1 MMTVITSDSRTRMI
15 QSAALL
21 FREHGYSGTGFR
33 DVIEHSG
40 APRGSIYH
48 HFPGGKE
55 QLAAETVAWA
65 AAVIE
70 RRIDRAAQNGDPIVA
85 LGTFVDA
92 WRQVLEDSN
101 FRAGCPIV
109 AVAAEAEA
117 GSTATAAAAAAFARW
132 QDLIARTL
140 LDAGVGR
147 TDARR
152 LATLVVAS
160 TEGAI
165 LLCRARRDI
174 RPLRDVHRAL
184 EATLRTAISWHGRK
198 VEQSGRPPMLTVS
211 THPST
216 KRST

>member
-1 MMTVITSDSRTRMI
+1 MMIVITSDSRNRMI

-70 RRIDRAAQNGDPIVA
+70 RRIDRAARSGDPIVA
-85 LGTFVDA
+85 LGIFVDM
-92 WRQVLEDSN
+92 WREVLEDSN

-109 AVAAEAEA
+109 AVAAEADT

-140 LDAGVGR
+140 LHAGVGR

-152 LATLVVAS
+152 LATLVVAGI
-160 TEGAI
+160 EGAI

-184 EATLRTAISWHGRK
+184 EATLRTAISWHGRT
-198 VEQSGRPPMLTVS
+198 VE
-211 THPST
+211 
-216 KRST
+216 

>member
-1 MMTVITSDSRTRMI
+1 MLSVITSDSRNRMI

-21 FREHGYSGTGFR
+21 FRENGYSGTGFR

-48 HFPGGKE
+48 HFPAGKE
-55 QLAAETVAWA
+55 QLAADTVSWA

-70 RRIDRAAQNGDPIVA
+70 RRIARAAQQRDPLVA

-92 WRQVLEDSN
+92 WREVLEDSN

-109 AVAAEAEA
+109 AVAAEADA
-117 GSTATAAAAAAFARW
+117 GATATAAAADAFAGW
-132 QDLIARTL
+132 QDLVARTL

-152 LATLVVAS
+152 LATLVVAAI
-160 TEGAI
+160 EGAI
-165 LLCRARRDI
+165 LMCRARRDI

-184 EATLRTAISWHGRK
+184 EAILRTAVSWHGRP
-198 VEQSGRPPMLTVS
+198 VE
-211 THPST
+211 
-216 KRST
+216 

>member
-1 MMTVITSDSRTRMI
+1 MTVITSDSRNRMI

-21 FREHGYSGTGFR
+21 FRENGYSGTGFR

-65 AAVIE
+65 ADVIE
-70 RRIDRAAQNGDPIVA
+70 RRIARAAQSGDPIAA
-85 LGTFVDA
+85 LGIFVES
-92 WRQVLEDSN
+92 WRDVLEDSN

-109 AVAAEAEA
+109 AVAAEADA
-117 GSTATAAAAAAFARW
+117 GSTATDAAAAAFTRW
-132 QDLIARTL
+132 QDLIGRTL
-140 LDAGVGR
+140 LDAGVSR

-152 LATLVVAS
+152 LATTVVAAI
-160 TEGAI
+160 EGAI
-165 LLCRARRDI
+165 LLCRVRRDI

-184 EATLRTAISWHGRK
+184 EATLRTAISWHGR
-198 VEQSGRPPMLTVS
+198 
-211 THPST
+211 
-216 KRST
+216 

>member
-1 MMTVITSDSRTRMI
+1 MTVITSDSRNRMI

-21 FREHGYSGTGFR
+21 FRENGYSGTGFR

-65 AAVIE
+65 ADVIE
-70 RRIDRAAQNGDPIVA
+70 RRIARAAQSGDPIAA
-85 LGTFVDA
+85 LGIFVES
-92 WRQVLEDSN
+92 WRDVLEDSN

-109 AVAAEAEA
+109 AVAAEADA
-117 GSTATAAAAAAFARW
+117 GSTATDAAAAAFTRW
-132 QDLIARTL
+132 QDLIGRTL
-140 LDAGVGR
+140 LDAGVSR

-152 LATLVVAS
+152 LATTVVAAI
-160 TEGAI
+160 EGAI

-184 EATLRTAISWHGRK
+184 EAALRTAIS
-198 VEQSGRPPMLTVS
+198 
-211 THPST
+211 
-216 KRST
+216 

>member
-1 MMTVITSDSRTRMI
+1 MMTVITSDSRNRMI

-21 FREHGYSGTGFR
+21 FRERGYSGTGFR

-55 QLAAETVAWA
+55 QLAADTVAWA

-70 RRIDRAAQNGDPIVA
+70 RQIERAAQNGEPIVA
-85 LGTFVDA
+85 LGMFVDA
-92 WRQVLEDSN
+92 WREVLEDSN

-109 AVAAEAEA
+109 AVAAEADA

-132 QDLIARTL
+132 QDLIAHAL
-140 LDAGVGR
+140 LRAGVGR

-152 LATLVVAS
+152 LATLVVGAI
-160 TEGAI
+160 EGAI
-165 LLCRARRDI
+165 LLCRAGRDI

-184 EATLRTAISWHGRK
+184 EATLRAAMSWHGRS
-198 VEQSGRPPMLTVS
+198 VE
-211 THPST
+211 
-216 KRST
+216 

>member
-1 MMTVITSDSRTRMI
+1 MMIVITSDSRNRMI

-55 QLAAETVAWA
+55 QLAADTVAWA
-65 AAVIE
+65 SGVIE
-70 RRIDRAAQNGDPIVA
+70 RRIERAAQSGDPIAA
-85 LGTFVDA
+85 LGIFVDA
-92 WRQVLEDSN
+92 WREVLEDSN

-109 AVAAEAEA
+109 AVANEADT
-117 GSTATAAAAAAFARW
+117 GSTATAAAAAAFTRW
-132 QDLIARTL
+132 QDLIARAL
-140 LDAGVGR
+140 LDAGVSR

-152 LATLVVAS
+152 LATLVVAGI
-160 TEGAI
+160 EGAI

-184 EATLRTAISWHGRK
+184 EATLRTAISWHGRS
-198 VEQSGRPPMLTVS
+198 VE
-211 THPST
+211 
-216 KRST
+216 

>member
-1 MMTVITSDSRTRMI
+1 MMTVITSDSRNRMI

-21 FREHGYSGTGFR
+21 FREQGYSGTGFR

-55 QLAAETVAWA
+55 QLAADTVAWA

-70 RRIDRAAQNGDPIVA
+70 RQIERAAQNGNPLVA
-85 LGTFVDA
+85 LDMFVDA
-92 WRQVLEDSN
+92 WREVLEDSN

-109 AVAAEAEA
+109 AVAAEADA
-117 GSTATAAAAAAFARW
+117 GSTATAAAADAFGRW
-132 QDLIARTL
+132 QELIAHAL
-140 LDAGVGR
+140 LGAGVGR

-152 LATLVVAS
+152 LATLVIAAI
-160 TEGAI
+160 EGAI

-184 EATLRTAISWHGRK
+184 EATLRAAMSWHGRS
-198 VEQSGRPPMLTVS
+198 VE
-211 THPST
+211 
-216 KRST
+216 

>member
-1 MMTVITSDSRTRMI
+1 MLIVITSDSRNRMI

-55 QLAAETVAWA
+55 QLAADTVAWV

-70 RRIDRAAQNGDPIVA
+70 RRIERAVQRGEPVAA
-85 LGTFVDA
+85 LGMFVDA
-92 WRQVLEDSN
+92 WREVLEDSN

-109 AVAAEAEA
+109 AVAAEADA
-117 GSTATAAAAAAFARW
+117 GSTATAAAAAAFTRW
-132 QDLIARTL
+132 QELVARAL
-140 LDAGVGR
+140 LNAGVGR

-152 LATLVVAS
+152 LATLVVAGI
-160 TEGAI
+160 EGAI
-165 LLCRARRDI
+165 LMCRARRDI

-184 EATLRTAISWHGRK
+184 EATLRTAISWHGRS
-198 VEQSGRPPMLTVS
+198 VE
-211 THPST
+211 
-216 KRST
+216 

>member
-1 MMTVITSDSRTRMI
+1 MTVITSDSRNRMI

-21 FREHGYSGTGFR
+21 FRENGYSGTGFR

-65 AAVIE
+65 ADVIE
-70 RRIDRAAQNGDPIVA
+70 RRIARAAQSGDPIAA
-85 LGTFVDA
+85 LGIFVES
-92 WRQVLEDSN
+92 WRDVLEDSN

-109 AVAAEAEA
+109 AVAAEADA
-117 GSTATAAAAAAFARW
+117 GSTATDAAAAAFTRW
-132 QDLIARTL
+132 QDLIGRTL
-140 LDAGVGR
+140 LDAGVSR

-152 LATLVVAS
+152 LATTVVAAI
-160 TEGAI
+160 EGAI
-165 LLCRARRDI
+165 LLCRVRRDI

-184 EATLRTAISWHGRK
+184 EATLRTAISWHDR
-198 VEQSGRPPMLTVS
+198 
-211 THPST
+211 
-216 KRST
+216 

>member
-1 MMTVITSDSRTRMI
+1 MMIVIASDSRTKMI

-21 FREHGYSGTGFR
+21 FRENGYSGTGFR

-55 QLAAETVAWA
+55 QLAADTVAWA
-65 AAVIE
+65 AEVIE
-70 RRIDRAAQNGDPIVA
+70 RRLQRAAQNGNPLVA
-85 LGTFVDA
+85 LDMFVDA
-92 WRQVLEDSN
+92 WREVLEDSN
-101 FRAGCPIV
+101 FRAGCPVV
-109 AVAAEAEA
+109 AVAAEADA
-117 GSTATAAAAAAFARW
+117 GSSAIAAAAAAFGRW
-132 QDLIARTL
+132 QDVIAHAL
-140 LDAGVGR
+140 LGAGVGR

-160 TEGAI
+160 IEGAI

-184 EATLRTAISWHGRK
+184 EATLRAAMSWHGRP
-198 VEQSGRPPMLTVS
+198 VE
-211 THPST
+211 
-216 KRST
+216 

>member
-1 MMTVITSDSRTRMI
+1 MMIVITSDSRNRMI
-15 QSAALL
+15 ESAALL

-55 QLAAETVAWA
+55 QLAADTVVWA
-65 AAVIE
+65 AGVIG
-70 RRIDRAAQNGDPIVA
+70 RRIERAAQSGDPIAA
-85 LGTFVDA
+85 LGIFVDA
-92 WRQVLEDSN
+92 WREVLEDSN

-109 AVAAEAEA
+109 AVAAEADT
-117 GSTATAAAAAAFARW
+117 GSTATAAAAAAFTRW
-132 QDLIARTL
+132 QDLIARAL
-140 LDAGVGR
+140 LDAGVSR

-152 LATLVVAS
+152 LATLVVAGI
-160 TEGAI
+160 EGAI

-184 EATLRTAISWHGRK
+184 EATLRTGISWHGRS
-198 VEQSGRPPMLTVS
+198 VE
-211 THPST
+211 
-216 KRST
+216 

>member
-1 MMTVITSDSRTRMI
+1 MMIVITSDSRNRMI

-55 QLAAETVAWA
+55 QLAADTVAWA
-65 AAVIE
+65 AGVTE
-70 RRIDRAAQNGDPIVA
+70 RRIERAARSGHPVAA
-85 LGTFVDA
+85 LGIFVDA
-92 WRQVLEDSN
+92 WREMLEDSN
-101 FRAGCPIV
+101 FRAGCPII
-109 AVAAEAEA
+109 AVAAEADA
-117 GSTATAAAAAAFARW
+117 GSTATEAAAAAFTRW
-132 QDLIARTL
+132 QDLISRAL
-140 LDAGVGR
+140 LDAGASR
-147 TDARR
+147 IDARR

-160 TEGAI
+160 VEGAI

-184 EATLRTAISWHGRK
+184 EATLRTAISWHGSS
-198 VEQSGRPPMLTVS
+198 VE
-211 THPST
+211 
-216 KRST
+216 

>member
-1 MMTVITSDSRTRMI
+1 MLIVIASDSRTKMI

-21 FREHGYSGTGFR
+21 FRENGYSGTGFR

-48 HFPGGKE
+48 HFPDGKE

-65 AAVIE
+65 SEVIE
-70 RRIDRAAQNGDPIVA
+70 RRLQRAAESGNPLVA
-85 LGTFVDA
+85 LGIFVDA
-92 WRQVLEDSN
+92 WREVLEDSN
-101 FRAGCPIV
+101 FRAGCPVV
-109 AVAAEAEA
+109 AVAAEADA
-117 GSTATAAAAAAFARW
+117 GSTAVAAAAAAFGRW
-132 QDLIARTL
+132 QDVIAHVL
-140 LDAGVGR
+140 LGAGVGR

-160 TEGAI
+160 IEGAI

-184 EATLRTAISWHGRK
+184 EATLRAAMSWHGRP
-198 VEQSGRPPMLTVS
+198 VE
-211 THPST
+211 
-216 KRST
+216 

>member
-1 MMTVITSDSRTRMI
+1 MMTVITSDSRNRMI

-55 QLAAETVAWA
+55 QLAADTVEWA

-70 RRIDRAAQNGDPIVA
+70 RRLERAAQNGDPLAA
-85 LGTFVDA
+85 LGIFVDA
-92 WRQVLEDSN
+92 WREILEDSN

-117 GSTATAAAAAAFARW
+117 GAVATAAAAAAFARW
-132 QDLIARTL
+132 QDVIARTL

-160 TEGAI
+160 IEGAI
-165 LLCRARRDI
+165 LLCRVRHDI

-184 EATLRTAISWHGRK
+184 EASLRTAISWHGRS
-198 VEQSGRPPMLTVS
+198 VE
-211 THPST
+211 
-216 KRST
+216 

>member
-1 MMTVITSDSRTRMI
+1 MMVVITSDSRNRMI
-15 QSAALL
+15 HSAALL

-55 QLAAETVAWA
+55 QLAADTVAWA

-70 RRIDRAAQNGDPIVA
+70 RRIERAAQSGHPVAA
-85 LGTFVDA
+85 LGIFVEA
-92 WRQVLEDSN
+92 WREVLEESN

-109 AVAAEAEA
+109 AVVAEADA
-117 GSTATAAAAAAFARW
+117 GSTATAAAATAFARW
-132 QDLIARTL
+132 QELIARAL

-152 LATLVVAS
+152 LATLVIAGI
-160 TEGAI
+160 EGAI
-165 LLCRARRDI
+165 LLCRARHDI
-174 RPLRDVHRAL
+174 QPLSDVHRAL
-184 EATLRTAISWHGRK
+184 EATLRTAISWHGRSL
-198 VEQSGRPPMLTVS
+198 E
-211 THPST
+211 
-216 KRST
+216 

>member
-1 MMTVITSDSRTRMI
+1 MMIVITSDSRNQMI

-65 AAVIE
+65 AGVIE
-70 RRIDRAAQNGDPIVA
+70 RRIERAAQSGHPLAA
-85 LGTFVDA
+85 LGIFVDA
-92 WRQVLEDSN
+92 WREVLEDSN

-109 AVAAEAEA
+109 AVAAEADA
-117 GSTATAAAAAAFARW
+117 GSAATAATAAAFTRW
-132 QDLIARTL
+132 QELIARAL
-140 LDAGVGR
+140 LDAGVSR

-152 LATLVVAS
+152 LATLVVAGI
-160 TEGAI
+160 EGAI

-184 EATLRTAISWHGRK
+184 EATLRTAISWHGRP
-198 VEQSGRPPMLTVS
+198 VE
-211 THPST
+211 
-216 KRST
+216 

>member
-1 MMTVITSDSRTRMI
+1 MMIVITSDSRNRMI

-55 QLAAETVAWA
+55 QLAADTVEWA

-70 RRIDRAAQNGDPIVA
+70 RRIERAAQNGDPIAA
-85 LGTFVDA
+85 LGIFVDA
-92 WRQVLEDSN
+92 WREVLEDSN

-109 AVAAEAEA
+109 AVAAEADA
-117 GSTATAAAAAAFARW
+117 GSAATAAAAAAFTRW
-132 QDLIARTL
+132 QELIARAL
-140 LDAGVGR
+140 LDAGVSR

-152 LATLVVAS
+152 LATLVVAGI
-160 TEGAI
+160 EGAI

-184 EATLRTAISWHGRK
+184 EATLRTAISWHGRS
-198 VEQSGRPPMLTVS
+198 VE
-211 THPST
+211 
-216 KRST
+216 

>member
-1 MMTVITSDSRTRMI
+1 MMVVITSDSRTKMI

-55 QLAAETVAWA
+55 QLAADTVAWA
-65 AAVIE
+65 AAVID
-70 RRIDRAAQNGDPIVA
+70 RRIERAARDGNPLVA
-85 LGTFVDA
+85 LSMFVEA
-92 WRQVLEDSN
+92 WREVLEDSN
-101 FRAGCPIV
+101 FRAGCPVV
-109 AVAAEAEA
+109 AVVAEADA
-117 GSTATAAAAAAFARW
+117 GSTAIAAAAAAFGRW
-132 QDLIARTL
+132 QDLIAHAL

-160 TEGAI
+160 IEGAI

-184 EATLRTAISWHGRK
+184 EATLRAAMSWHGRS
-198 VEQSGRPPMLTVS
+198 VE
-211 THPST
+211 
-216 KRST
+216 

>member
-1 MMTVITSDSRTRMI
+1 MMIVITSDSRNRMI

-33 DVIEHSG
+33 DVIQHSG

-55 QLAAETVAWA
+55 QLAADTVEWA
-65 AAVIE
+65 AAVME
-70 RRIDRAAQNGDPIVA
+70 RRMERAAQSGDPVA
-85 LGTFVDA
+85 AVGIFVDA
-92 WRQVLEDSN
+92 WREVLEDSN
-101 FRAGCPIV
+101 FRAGCPIIAV
-109 AVAAEAEA
+109 AVEADA
-117 GSTATAAAAAAFARW
+117 GSTATAAVAAAFTRW
-132 QDLIARTL
+132 QDLISRAL

-152 LATLVVAS
+152 LATLVVAGI
-160 TEGAI
+160 EGAI

-184 EATLRTAISWHGRK
+184 EATLRTAISWHGRS
-198 VEQSGRPPMLTVS
+198 VE
-211 THPST
+211 
-216 KRST
+216 

>member
-1 MMTVITSDSRTRMI
+1 MMIVITSDSRDRMI

-55 QLAAETVAWA
+55 ELAADTVAWA

-70 RRIDRAAQNGDPIVA
+70 RRIQRAAQHGNPLVA
-85 LGTFVDA
+85 LGLFVDA
-92 WRQVLEDSN
+92 WREVLEDSN

-109 AVAAEAEA
+109 AVAAEADA

-132 QDLIARTL
+132 QDLIAHAL
-140 LDAGVGR
+140 LDAGVSR

-152 LATLVVAS
+152 LATLVVAAI
-160 TEGAI
+160 EGAI

-184 EATLRTAISWHGRK
+184 EATLRAAMSWHGRP
-198 VEQSGRPPMLTVS
+198 VE
-211 THPST
+211 
-216 KRST
+216 

>member
-1 MMTVITSDSRTRMI
+1 MMIVITSDSRNRMI

-55 QLAAETVAWA
+55 QLAADTVAWA
-65 AAVIE
+65 AGVIE
-70 RRIDRAAQNGDPIVA
+70 RRLERAVQNGDPIAA
-85 LGTFVDA
+85 LDIFVDG
-92 WRQVLEDSN
+92 WREVLEDSN

-109 AVAAEAEA
+109 AVAAEADSGA
-117 GSTATAAAAAAFARW
+117 TATAAAAAAFARW
-132 QDLIARTL
+132 QDVIAHTL
-140 LDAGVGR
+140 LDAGVSR

-152 LATLVVAS
+152 LATLVIAS
-160 TEGAI
+160 IEGAI
-165 LLCRARRDI
+165 LLCRARQDI

-184 EATLRTAISWHGRK
+184 EATLRTAISWHGR
-198 VEQSGRPPMLTVS
+198 
-211 THPST
+211 
-216 KRST
+216 

>member
-1 MMTVITSDSRTRMI
+1 MMTVITSDSRNKMI

-55 QLAAETVAWA
+55 QLAADTVAWA
-65 AAVIE
+65 AAVVE
-70 RRIDRAAQNGDPIVA
+70 RRINRAAQNGDPIIA
-85 LGTFVDA
+85 LGLFVEA
-92 WRQVLEDSN
+92 WREVLEDSN
-101 FRAGCPIV
+101 FRAGCPVV
-109 AVAAEAEA
+109 AVAAEADA
-117 GSTATAAAAAAFARW
+117 GSTATSAAAAAFVRW
-132 QDLIARTL
+132 QDLIARAL

-152 LATLVVAS
+152 LATLVVAAI
-160 TEGAI
+160 EGAI

-184 EATLRTAISWHGRK
+184 ETTLRAAMSWHGRS
-198 VEQSGRPPMLTVS
+198 VE
-211 THPST
+211 
-216 KRST
+216 